1 MKKLI
6 LLSLAFI
13 GCNVQ
18 KTISF
23 QSHVNTFNKDVDFY
37 YKRTGLK
44 FYSAQMVNDSQVFV
58 IMKR

>member
-13 GCNVQ
+13 GCSQ
-18 KTISF
+18 QTISF

-37 YKRTGLK
+37 HKRTGLK

-58 IMKR
+58 IMKK